1 MHTQKQTPQ
10 ELFNKDFSYAWEYL
24 HEVLKPIELDVVKE
38 LAVKANLHIQEIIE
52 INGYTVEQEIIETL
66 NLKKI
71 KSKQIFVKLFEL
83 GIYGKFRVA
92 KTDNPNHYVWILNP
106 KLLFLG
112 EVSSDLNNIFE
123 GTVLSIEFRK
133 RWKAFQKQKYGKLYS
148 N

>member
-1 MHTQKQTPQ
+1 MNTQPQ

-38 LAVKANLHIQEIIE
+38 LAVKANVHNKEIVE
-52 INGYTVEQEIIETL
+52 LNGYTIQQEVSEIL
-66 NLKKI
+66 NLDPRKSKKI
-71 KSKQIFVKLFEL
+71 FKKIFDL
-83 GIYGKFRVA
+83 GIYGGFRVA
-92 KTDNPNHYVWILNP
+92 MSDNPNHYVWILNP

-112 EVSSDLNNIFE
+112 EFQSDLNNIFE

-133 RWKAFQKQKYGKLYS
+133 RWKSFQKQKYGKLYT